1 MTTESHSSGASEG
14 QAAEGPTTEAGGGPA
29 QLAANPATEGSPPSA
44 PAHRDADEA
53 EDELSQVLRTR
64 RQKLAD
70 LEDRG
75 IAPYAYR
82 FERTHTA
89 PDAVDAFV
97 RDEEAGSLG
106 DDGHGAAVR
115 VAGRMV
121 SYRDHGKSAFAHLED
136 GHGQIQVYFR
146 KNVLGDEPYA
156 DLALMDLGDWL
167 GVEGALFRTRRGEV
181 TVEVAGWEL
190 LAKSLRPLPIGKTEV
205 DEDTGERT
213 VHSGF
218 ADQETRYRQR
228 YADLAV
234 NPEVRAVFRTR
245 AAVITAM
252 REFMDRE
259 GFLEVETPTLQP
271 QYGGAVARPFV
282 THHNTLDRTLYLRIA
297 DELYLKRLI
306 VGGFERVY
314 EICKDFRNEGIDR
327 THFPEFTMLE
337 FYEAFADYG
346 DMIRRVEDLFVYV
359 VDAAIGSRVIPFE
372 GQQISFEPP
381 FARVSFMEALSET
394 LGFDAMAA
402 EVGAL
407 RDEAK
412 RLHLTELD
420 GAGRGRLLDKLFG
433 ELVESDLVQPTFV
446 MDHPTELSPLAKPHR
461 TLAGLTERFELY
473 AAGRE
478 LANAFSELNDPLDQ
492 RARFEAQAELRA
504 AGDEEAHGVDEDY
517 LRAMEYGMP
526 PTGGVGVGVDRLIML
541 ITNQSSIRDVILFP
555 TLRD

>member
-1 MTTESHSSGASEG
+1 MTTESHSSRASEG
-14 QAAEGPTTEAGGGPA
+14 QVAGDPTKDAAELPAEGQVAGDPSKDAAEFPA
-29 QLAANPATEGSPPSA
+29 EG
-44 PAHRDADEA
+44 ADEV
-53 EDELSQVLRTR
+53 SQVLRMR
-64 RQKLAD
+64 RDKLTA
-70 LEDRG
+70 LEERG

-82 FERTHTA
+82 FERTHAA

-97 RDEEAGSLG
+97 HDEDTGSLG
-106 DDGHGAAVR
+106 EDGHGRTVR

-121 SYRDHGKSAFAHLED
+121 SYRDHGKSAFAHLQD
-136 GHGQIQVYFR
+136 GQGEIQVYFR

-156 DLALMDLGDWL
+156 DLALLDLGDWV

-181 TVEVAGWEL
+181 TVEVGRWEL
-190 LAKSLRPLPIGKTEV
+190 LAKSLRPLPMGKTEV
-205 DEDTGERT
+205 DEETGERRT
-213 VHSGF
+213 HSGF
-218 ADQETRYRQR
+218 SDQETRYRQR

-234 NPEVRAVFRTR
+234 NPEVREVFRTR

-252 REFMDRE
+252 REFMDGE

-271 QYGGAVARPFV
+271 VYGGAVARPFV

-346 DMIRRVEDLFVYV
+346 DMIRRVEDLFVHV
-359 VDAAIGSRVIPFE
+359 VEAATGTRTIEFE

-381 FARVSFMEALSET
+381 FGRVSFMDALSEAV
-394 LGFDAMAA
+394 GFDAMTAD
-402 EVGAL
+402 VTAL

-433 ELVESDLVQPTFV
+433 ELVEADLVQPTFV

-461 TLAGLTERFELY
+461 SRPGLTERFELY
-473 AAGRE
+473 AVGRE

-492 RARFEAQAELRA
+492 RERFDAQAELRA

-541 ITNQSSIRDVILFP
+541 ITDQSSIRDVILFP